1 MKLSFLFVHSHCVK
15 ILKKGQP
22 VFEEEVDAGTHDIM
36 LEQNENDSA
45 CDLQLIIYPPVKQ
58 NSLPNHSFKQII
70 LFILLSPLLLV
81 AFLLLAIILCI
92 CTVYNRKPILNRFVF
107 TGMNTASFCLTPQ
120 SNPRQL
126 YIQDP
131 IHDML
136 LFYIE
141 DPDSEDLP
149 HVTQRL
155 CLDPKKLKRAYMGW
169 IVETIAFSIP
179 ILLIPGGFSLLFWIQ
194 NQPLA
199 GAVLLL
205 SAAILLLLF
214 FFHSLR
220 GSFQEYRKL
229 RLLAGKGF
237 IPAKQLEKLFSLLT

>member
-15 ILKKGQP
+15 ILKNGQP
-22 VFEEEVDAGTHDIM
+22 VFEEEVDAGTHDII
-36 LEQNENDSA
+36 LEQNEDGPA
-45 CDLQLIIYPPVKQ
+45 CDLQFILYPPVKQ
-58 NSLPNHSFKQII
+58 NSLSNYSFKQII
-70 LFILLSPLLLV
+70 LFILLSPLLLI

-92 CTVYNRKPILNRFVF
+92 CTVYSGEPVLNRFVF
-107 TGMNTASFCLTPQ
+107 TGMNTASFCLTLQ
-120 SNPRQL
+120 SKPRQL

-141 DPDSEDLP
+141 DPNSEGLP

-169 IVETIAFSIP
+169 IFETTASAIP
-179 ILLIPGGFSLLFWIQ
+179 ILLILSGLSLLFWIQ

-205 SAAILLLLF
+205 SAAIFLF
-214 FFHSLR
+214 LSFSIPCAVPFRNTESSACLPERDFFQPNSLK
-220 GSFQEYRKL
+220 SCFLY
-229 RLLAGKGF
+229 
-237 IPAKQLEKLFSLLT
+237 

>member
-15 ILKKGQP
+15 ILKNGQP

-70 LFILLSPLLLV
+70 L
-81 AFLLLAIILCI
+81 CI
-92 CTVYNRKPILNRFVF
+92 CTVYNREPILNRFVF
-107 TGMNTASFCLTPQ
+107 TGMNTAFFCLTPQ

-149 HVTQRL
+149 HLTQRL

-169 IVETIAFSIP
+169 IFETIAFSIP

-237 IPAKQLEKLFSLLT
+237 IPAKQLEKLFPLLT